1 MMMIQSCGANFVND
15 DGEAYIVGNDVAE
28 KCVDLYVDLVKNN
41 VVKLVNNWDE
51 YISTI
56 TGGELPV
63 SLTVTGSQLH

>member
-51 YISTI
+51 YISTSHRRR
-56 TGGELPV
+56 GCRYR
-63 SLTVTGSQLH
+63 

>member
-1 MMMIQSCGANFVND
+1 MIQSCGANFVND

-56 TGGELPV
+56 TGGEAAANR
-63 SLTVTGSQLH
+63 

>member
-1 MMMIQSCGANFVND
+1 M
-15 DGEAYIVGNDVAE
+15 
-28 KCVDLYVDLVKNN
+28 DLVKNN

-63 SLTVTGSQLH
+63 SLTVTGSRYADGNRGSEGAVADHNNAEG